1 LGVCAIV
8 ASHGS
13 EAHPSIVQRIE
24 AQARDHGD
32 RVALVQYSNQM
43 RYRELNRA
51 ANGVAQSLD
60 EHAGTV
66 VPICMTPGV
75 PRVVAALGIL
85 KSGRAYAPIDPGLH
99 DEGLRELVFHTQGT
113 VVLTDVG
120 MARRLA
126 LIGNGLRSI
135 DVQKAMDEGAD
146 ENPPRSTAPED
157 LAYIRYTSGSTGAP
171 KGVMHTQRSAT
182 FLADTFCRS
191 LDLVSDDRVTLFRPY
206 WHSLVLGVLA
216 LGAEIHLFDLQT
228 EGIRVVSEGI
238 RSQGVTAIVTLPSV
252 FRQIAMGLAAGQPAT
267 RARWLSLSGEPPTR
281 QDLDLA
287 NQHLGPQC
295 RVMNGFGSS
304 EFDHICSGIITPE
317 DFNTGLIPAG
327 RPLPGIDVRIVD
339 EDGREVKKGM
349 TGEVTV
355 RCPAMSAGYWRRPD
369 LNHTVFGVDNPATG
383 VSFYRTGDVGRFGD
397 DGRLLVLG
405 RVDNQIKIRGH
416 RLLSEEVEAV
426 LTTHPDI
433 AAAGV
438 CTMQSQHDEAI
449 LIAYV
454 VLAHSQD
461 VEVASLQAFARSHL
475 PDYMVPSRIFVR
487 TSLPMTT
494 AGKLDR
500 GALAR
505 LAAQR

>member
-1 LGVCAIV
+1 MEVCAIA
-8 ASHGS
+8 ASHGP
-13 EAHPSIVQRIE
+13 EAYPSIVQRIE

-32 RVALVQYSNQM
+32 RVALVQYTNQM
-43 RYRELNRA
+43 RYADLNRA
-51 ANGVAQSLD
+51 ANGVARSLD
-60 EHAGTV
+60 GYAGSI
-66 VPICMTPGV
+66 VPICMTPGI
-75 PRVVAALGIL
+75 PRIVAALGVL
-85 KSGRAYAPIDPGLH
+85 KAGRAYAPIDPGLH
-99 DEGLRELVFHTQGT
+99 DNGLRELVLHTQGMM
-113 VVLTDVG
+113 VLTDTA

-126 LIGNGLRSI
+126 LTGDGPRSI
-135 DVQKAMDEGAD
+135 DIHEAMDAGSD
-146 ENPPRSTAPED
+146 ENPPCRTTPED
-157 LAYIRYTSGSTGAP
+157 LAYVRYTSGSTGAP
-171 KGVMHTQRSAT
+171 KGVMHTLQSAT

-191 LDLVSDDRVTLFRPY
+191 LDLIPDDRVTLFRPY

-228 EGIRVVSEGI
+228 EGIRVVSEGV

-267 RARWLSLSGEPPTR
+267 RVRWLSLSGEPPTR

-317 DFNTGLIPAG
+317 DVNTGPIPAG
-327 RPLPGIDVRIVD
+327 PPLPGIDVRIVD
-339 EDGREVKKGM
+339 EGGREVKKGM

-369 LNHTVFGVDNPATG
+369 LNRSVFGVDNPATG

-416 RLLSEEVEAV
+416 RLLAEEVEAI
-426 LTTHPDI
+426 LTTHPNI

-438 CTMQSQHDEAI
+438 CAMQDQHDETI
-449 LIAYV
+449 LIACV
-454 VLAHSQD
+454 VLVHEQD
-461 VEVASLQAFARSHL
+461 IEVASLHAFARARL
-475 PDYMVPSRIFVR
+475 PDYMVPARILVQ

-505 LAAQR
+505 LAVER